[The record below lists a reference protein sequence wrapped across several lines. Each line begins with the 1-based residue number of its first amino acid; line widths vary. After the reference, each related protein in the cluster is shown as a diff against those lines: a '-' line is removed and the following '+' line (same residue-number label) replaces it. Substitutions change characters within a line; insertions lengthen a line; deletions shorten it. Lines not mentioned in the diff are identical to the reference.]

1 MTTVTSTTAATGT
14 TATGT
19 TATGTAAAGKTTG
32 IGADFN
38 TFLGLLTTQLKNQD
52 PTKAMDT
59 QEMTNQLVQFASVE
73 QQISMNGN
81 LQKLINLQQA
91 TQLTAAAPLMGKV
104 VEVESDQLSLQG
116 GIGTLRLPAA
126 GTAATA
132 RVTVLDAA
140 GRTLK
145 QEDVTL
151 GTAPRDW
158 QWDGRNTAGRQQPD
172 GAYRIAVAGRD
183 QAGGPHEV
191 KASVLARATAAERAS
206 GGDLKL
212 VLGGLSVSFDA
223 VRSLGQ

>member
-1 MTTVTSTTAATGT
+1 MTTVTSATP
-14 TATGT
+14 
-19 TATGTAAAGKTTG
+19 TGTATAAGKTSTG
-32 IGADFN
+32 IGGDFN
-38 TFLGLLTTQLKNQD
+38 TFLTLLTTQLRNQD

-81 LQKLINLQQA
+81 LDKLIGLQQA

-104 VEVESDQLSLQG
+104 MDVASDRLSLQG

-126 GTAATA
+126 GSATTA

-145 QEDVTL
+145 QADVTL
-151 GTAPRDW
+151 GTAAADW
-158 QWDGRNTAGRQQPD
+158 TWDGRNTAGQRQPD

-183 QAGGPHEV
+183 GDGNPQDLA
-191 KASVLARATAAERAS
+191 ATVLARATAAERSAA
-206 GGDLKL
+206 GDLRL
-212 VLGGLSVSFDA
+212 VLGGLSVGFDA
-223 VRSLGQ
+223 VRSIGQ